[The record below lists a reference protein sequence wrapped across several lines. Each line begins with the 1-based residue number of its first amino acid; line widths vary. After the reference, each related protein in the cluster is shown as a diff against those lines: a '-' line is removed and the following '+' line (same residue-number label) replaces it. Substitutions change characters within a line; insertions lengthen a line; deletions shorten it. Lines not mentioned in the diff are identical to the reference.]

1 MNREALESDVGL
13 IKRELTRIKD
23 FADTASNYSEIY
35 DIIEEINSIY
45 GDLMTEKNWEEE
57 IDYE

>member
-1 MNREALESDVGL
+1 MSDVGL